1 MSTPALFTSLTH
13 GDKRARL
20 SGDVV
25 VRTQPKVEDAVAA
38 APKLALKEPATT

>member
-1 MSTPALFTSLTH
+1 MRTPALFTSLTR

-25 VRTQPKVEDAVAA
+25 VRTQPKAEDAVSAA
-38 APKLALKEPATT
+38 LRLAMKEPATT